1 MKDYSHNYQEAGG
14 QCDFSSYYVAQYER
28 AIFKLS
34 LKKNM
39 VFSQDNLVTDTS
51 FNVFNVILCRN
62 VMIYF
67 NQKLQ
72 ERVRS
77 LFEQSLCMFGILGL
91 GNAES
96 LKLRPAGA
104 AT

>member
-1 MKDYSHNYQEAGG
+1 
-14 QCDFSSYYVAQYER
+14 
-28 AIFKLS
+28 
-34 LKKNM
+34 M
-39 VFSQDNLVTDTS
+39 VFSQHNRVTDAS
-51 FNVFNVILCRN
+51 FNEFNVILCRN

-77 LFEQSLCMFGILGL
+77 LFEQSLCMFRILGL